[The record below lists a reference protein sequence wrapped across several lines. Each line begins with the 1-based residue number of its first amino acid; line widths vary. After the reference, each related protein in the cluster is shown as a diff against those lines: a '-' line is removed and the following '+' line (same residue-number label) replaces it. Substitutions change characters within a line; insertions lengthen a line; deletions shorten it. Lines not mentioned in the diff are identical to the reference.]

1 MPKRCALF
9 SDIPSL
15 GSSSTTVM
23 CCVLEMLGVEAC
35 PVATAVS
42 SVQPKGFLDPFRQEL
57 TDGFCGILGHWMR
70 MGYRF
75 DGILTSRFVS
85 VAEVHAA
92 AAFVSSQP
100 EALLFCDPVIGE
112 DGFLAEAL
120 RDALAPSAF
129 LLMPNVAGARLLSGM
144 SGAPDPSWCDALP
157 GRHRMITGMK
167 VGEGWAVA
175 LDGALL
181 PFGRIPVS
189 IPGTGDLFDAIVTA
203 LVLRGNDLP
212 VAAEKAATLAYL
224 AVGRTI
230 RERKYGLDVTS
241 IRKELAAI

>member
-1 MPKRCALF
+1 
-9 SDIPSL
+9 
-15 GSSSTTVM
+15 
-23 CCVLEMLGVEAC
+23 
-35 PVATAVS
+35 
-42 SVQPKGFLDPFRQEL
+42 
-57 TDGFCGILGHWMR
+57 
-70 MGYRF
+70 
-75 DGILTSRFVS
+75 
-85 VAEVHAA
+85 
-92 AAFVSSQP
+92 
-100 EALLFCDPVIGE
+100 
-112 DGFLAEAL
+112 
-120 RDALAPSAF
+120 
-129 LLMPNVAGARLLSGM
+129 
-144 SGAPDPSWCDALP
+144 
-157 GRHRMITGMK
+157 MITGMK